1 MNFLYTV
8 FPGLRGAGKKLVGCV
23 VFGLLVLAAAMIGTL
38 GGLLIVYSTDL
49 PQISELERYRP
60 STITEIYDDQERKI
74 GSFALQRRVLA
85 TYDDFPP
92 VLRDAIIS
100 TEDKSFQDHWGI
112 NFWRVMGA
120 TYRDIMSPGQ
130 RAQGASTLTM
140 QLSRNLFLS
149 PERHF
154 SRKVQEAMLAIQ
166 IERHF
171 TKQQIF
177 TMYCN
182 QIALG
187 HGVYGFEAGAEFYF
201 GKHAKELKLE
211 EAALLA
217 GLPKGPAYYSPINY
231 PERALRRRN
240 LVINSLVEDGKITA
254 EEAGR
259 VKATPLGLNL
269 QRPDESA
276 APYFVEEVRRYL
288 EKKYGSSEVHEG
300 GLRVYTS
307 LDLELQKVANQAVLD
322 GLAAY
327 ERRHGWQGHLKNILG
342 TGDTLEKYR
351 HVDWDHPLTVG
362 GYVHAL
368 VADVGL
374 QFTKIK
380 LGRYTASLGP
390 TEIAW
395 TGHKLPKNMLAP
407 GDILYVKV
415 LALEKDGTAK
425 VTLEQDSGAQGALL
439 AIDNATGDVKA
450 MVGGRDFYE
459 SKFNRAIQA
468 QRQAGSSFKP
478 YVYAAAVDQ
487 GAEPDDVI
495 VDAPTTFL
503 SGGTAYTPHNFD
515 HKFEGAITL
524 RHAIAESRNIPAVKL
539 AQKVGMHTV
548 AGTAKKFGITSP
560 LQLYLP
566 IALGAAD
573 LTLYEQ
579 TSAFAVFPNDGLR
592 IEPRYIVKVTDYEGH
607 VLEEDFADAKDATST
622 RTARIMV
629 SLLESV
635 VHSGTAR
642 AALKLK
648 HPLAGKTGTT
658 NDYTDAWFIG
668 FSPSVTCGVWVGFDE
683 KRSLGPNETGG
694 HVALPIWIDFMN
706 AVITDPAHRDEAFIP
721 PTAGRLKPERI
732 KRAIVVPPAGRNDAE
747 DH

>member
-1 MNFLYTV
+1 
-8 FPGLRGAGKKLVGCV
+8 
-23 VFGLLVLAAAMIGTL
+23 
-38 GGLLIVYSTDL
+38 
-49 PQISELERYRP
+49 
-60 STITEIYDDQERKI
+60 
-74 GSFALQRRVLA
+74 
-85 TYDDFPP
+85 
-92 VLRDAIIS
+92 
-100 TEDKSFQDHWGI
+100 
-112 NFWRVMGA
+112 
-120 TYRDIMSPGQ
+120 
-130 RAQGASTLTM
+130 M

-154 SRKVQEAMLAIQ
+154 RRKVQEAMLAIQ

-171 TKQQIF
+171 TQQQIF

-254 EEAGR
+254 EEAGG

-407 GDILYVKV
+407 GDIMYVKV
-415 LALEKDGTAK
+415 LALEKDRR
-425 VTLEQDSGAQGALL
+425 
-439 AIDNATGDVKA
+439 
-450 MVGGRDFYE
+450 VGKECR
-459 SKFNRAIQA
+459 SRW
-468 QRQAGSSFKP
+468 SP
-478 YVYAAAVDQ
+478 Y
-487 GAEPDDVI
+487 
-495 VDAPTTFL
+495 
-503 SGGTAYTPHNFD
+503 H
-515 HKFEGAITL
+515 
-524 RHAIAESRNIPAVKL
+524 
-539 AQKVGMHTV
+539 
-548 AGTAKKFGITSP
+548 
-560 LQLYLP
+560 
-566 IALGAAD
+566 
-573 LTLYEQ
+573 
-579 TSAFAVFPNDGLR
+579 
-592 IEPRYIVKVTDYEGH
+592 
-607 VLEEDFADAKDATST
+607 
-622 RTARIMV
+622 
-629 SLLESV
+629 
-635 VHSGTAR
+635 
-642 AALKLK
+642 
-648 HPLAGKTGTT
+648 
-658 NDYTDAWFIG
+658 
-668 FSPSVTCGVWVGFDE
+668 
-683 KRSLGPNETGG
+683 
-694 HVALPIWIDFMN
+694 
-706 AVITDPAHRDEAFIP
+706 
-721 PTAGRLKPERI
+721 
-732 KRAIVVPPAGRNDAE
+732 
-747 DH
+747 